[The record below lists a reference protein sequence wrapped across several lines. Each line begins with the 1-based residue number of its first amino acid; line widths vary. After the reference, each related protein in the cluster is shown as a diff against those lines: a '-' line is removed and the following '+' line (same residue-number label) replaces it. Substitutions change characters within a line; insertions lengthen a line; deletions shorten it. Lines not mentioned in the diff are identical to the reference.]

1 MKKYFPLPNEIFSLK
16 LKPAELAIY
25 AYMMYL
31 ENRKTFTCYPS
42 YKTIGKA
49 VGLSVNTVQKYVKS
63 LEEKNFIETQYTSIF
78 RKTGEKVNGNLRYT
92 IKPISKTL
100 DTFYDNQMRIA
111 ELQQAQRQHKARV
124 EG

>member
-1 MKKYFPLPNEIFSLK
+1 MKKYFPLPNEIFSFGLK
-16 LKPAELAIY
+16 SAEIAIY
-25 AYMMYL
+25 AYLMCL

-42 YKTIGKA
+42 YRTIGKA
-49 VGLSVNTVQKYVKS
+49 VELSVNTVQKYVKS